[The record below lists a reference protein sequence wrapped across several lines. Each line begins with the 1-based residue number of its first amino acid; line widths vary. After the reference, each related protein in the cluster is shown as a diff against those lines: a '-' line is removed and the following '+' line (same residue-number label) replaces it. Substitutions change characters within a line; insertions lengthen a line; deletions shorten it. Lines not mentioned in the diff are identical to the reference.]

1 MAAEESRTE
10 GRRGCSFC
18 STWKAPFPATAT
30 PERRTASEPSRTPP
44 DPPETC
50 TLCTFPHL
58 ISALAGLVAQPLPR
72 RRKTFFFFP
81 FLCFC
86 FSLAYCH
93 CLICSACVRVLG
105 SILFHSIIVLYIWSG
120 IWRLRFFFFFSFIF
134 FFCIF
139 FKLIYFGNGLFQL
152 YQGNW
157 DLGQHGLPRFAHFI
171 YW

>member
-1 MAAEESRTE
+1 MHLPAPDFSTCRT
-10 GRRGCSFC
+10 CC
-18 STWKAPFPATAT
+18 ST
-30 PERRTASEPSRTPP
+30 PP
-44 DPPETC
+44 TKKKN
-50 TLCTFPHL
+50 
-58 ISALAGLVAQPLPR
+58 I
-72 RRKTFFFFP
+72 FF

-86 FSLAYCH
+86 FSLAFCH

-120 IWRLRFFFFFSFIF
+120 IWRLRFFFFFFSFILI
-134 FFCIF
+134 FCIF

-157 DLGQHGLPRFAHFI
+157 DLGQHGLPRYKGVFNPKFSFAHFI